1 MRILSLVF
9 CAAVTAVGTTS
20 LIAQDSLSREP
31 VSLLQVLDSVAA
43 RHPSLAA
50 ADARVRAARGSR
62 STAGTLGNPILMYN
76 VENAPLP
83 GRAAPPMDR
92 ETMVTAMLPLE
103 PLYQR
108 DRKSTRLNSSHSQIS
123 YAVFCLKKKKP
134 TNITAHTL

>member
-9 CAAVTAVGTTS
+9 CAAITAAGTTP
-20 LIAQDSLSREP
+20 LIAQDTLGREP
-31 VSLLQVLDSVAA
+31 VSLLQVLDRVAA

-62 STAGTLGNPILMYN
+62 STAGTLGNPMLKYD

-83 GRAAPPMDR
+83 GRSAPPMDR

-108 DRKSTRLNSSHSQIS
+108 WSRVSGANADVRAAEEIGRASCRER
-123 YAVFCLKKKKP
+123 V
-134 TNITAHTL
+134 

>member
-1 MRILSLVF
+1 MRIQLLVF
-9 CAAVTAVGTTS
+9 CAALTAAGTMPLT
-20 LIAQDSLSREP
+20 AQDTLGREP

-43 RHPSLAA
+43 RHPSLAS

-108 DRKSTRLNSSHSQIS
+108 WSRVSGANADVRAAEIGRASCRER
-123 YAVFCLKKKKP
+123 V
-134 TNITAHTL
+134 

>member
-1 MRILSLVF
+1 MRIQMLVF
-9 CAAVTAVGTTS
+9 CTAVTAVGTTS
-20 LIAQDSLSREP
+20 LIAQDSLRREP

-62 STAGTLGNPILMYN
+62 STAGILGNPIVMYD

-103 PLYQR
+103 PL
-108 DRKSTRLNSSHSQIS
+108 DRKSTRLNSSH
-123 YAVFCLKKKKP
+123 
-134 TNITAHTL
+134 

>member
-1 MRILSLVF
+1 MRIPLLVL
-9 CAAVTAVGTTS
+9 CAAAVAATTP
-20 LIAQDSLSREP
+20 LIAQDSLGQQS
-31 VSLLQVLDSVAA
+31 VTLLQVLDSVAA

-62 STAGTLGNPILMYN
+62 STAGILGNPIVMYD

-103 PLYQR
+103 PL
-108 DRKSTRLNSSHSQIS
+108 DRKSTRLNSSH
-123 YAVFCLKKKKP
+123 
-134 TNITAHTL
+134 